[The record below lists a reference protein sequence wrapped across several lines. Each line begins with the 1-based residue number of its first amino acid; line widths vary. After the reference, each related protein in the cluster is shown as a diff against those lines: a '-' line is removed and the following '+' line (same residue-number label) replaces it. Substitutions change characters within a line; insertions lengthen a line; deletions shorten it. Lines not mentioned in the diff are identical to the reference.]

1 MAGGR
6 CPHCAAGRPHMDSQ
20 YRKCLEES
28 APALDPLAPPLPMV
42 ASLPKNHG
50 DSVPPSFVT
59 QCKNVVGRFRE
70 FVEADSGATDVDR
83 RAPLTVEAFTWF
95 MMDPNVVACAPA
107 TKDQLVATYKLW
119 MRRNLSGAPPEQE
132 VEAHLKLFFDWV
144 EREKIAA
151 IRL

>member
-1 MAGGR
+1 
-6 CPHCAAGRPHMDSQ
+6 MDAQ

-28 APALDPLAPPLPMV
+28 APAPDPLAPPLPMV

-70 FVEADSGATDVDR
+70 FVESDAGKTEADR
-83 RAPLTVEAFTWF
+83 RAALTVEAFCWF
-95 MMDPNVVACAPA
+95 MMDGREMSHAPA
-107 TKDQLVATYKLW
+107 TKEDLIARYKDW
-119 MRRNLSGAPPEQE
+119 ARRCLEGAPPEAE
-132 VEAHLKLFFDWV
+132 VDAHLGLFFDWV